1 MSRHQVAYR
10 ASDKHVQVQY
20 FGDATIAGHSNIG
33 NFYHNGDG
41 VDVVNTDSLSHVIY
55 HDIQDILQR
64 NGEQNM
70 QAVKIDYDELL
81 TMTAIPTTVT
91 RAAAQTQQITHL
103 FGPTTASN
111 RKVIYTSSDV
121 TKATVS
127 ASGLITAVAT
137 GTATITSRSDEGSI
151 LATTV
156 VTIS

>member
-20 FGDATIAGHSNIG
+20 FGDATIAGHANIG
-33 NFYHNGDG
+33 NFYHGGDG
-41 VDVVNTDSLSHVIY
+41 VDVVNTDSASHVIY

-70 QAVKIDYDELL
+70 QAVNIDYDELL
-81 TMTAIPTTVT
+81 TMTALPPTVT
-91 RAAAQTQQITHL
+91 LAAAATQQITHV

-111 RKVIYTSSDV
+111 KKVFYTSSDI

-137 GTATITSRSDEGSI
+137 GSATITATSDEGG
-151 LATTV
+151 LTDTTV